1 MIDFQTYPNQIQP
14 PANPPKPMLT
24 KSFLILTFFSFCL
37 GLTTSHGQQKFAS
50 LGDFK
55 LENGQVI
62 QDCKIGYRTFGKL
75 NAQKTNAI
83 LILTWFGGA
92 AENLKGMANPGSMAD
107 STHFFV
113 IAVDAIGNGVSSSP
127 SNSTRQ
133 PNEKFPLFTIR
144 DLVKSQHEVVTKN
157 LKINHLYA
165 VMGVSMGGMQ
175 SFQWSVSYPDFM
187 DRVVPMVGTPRQ
199 SSYDVLF
206 WNLELRTLER
216 GNYSREAMKTTGLIH
231 ELNLLTPEY
240 GQKKRPFSDAI
251 TYIEGV
257 ERNQD
262 AINPYNWASQIRA
275 MLTQDITQGKSL
287 EETAK
292 GVKAKMMIIVAT
304 QDHMVN
310 PASAMEFAKFA
321 KAPLVEL
328 TSNCGHLATSC
339 ESEKVTAFVRSFYGL

>member
-1 MIDFQTYPNQIQP
+1 MLS
-14 PANPPKPMLT
+14 KPSYLLT
-24 KSFLILTFFSFCL
+24 LLAFCAGILTSRA
-37 GLTTSHGQQKFAS
+37 QQKFAN

-62 QDCKIGYRTFGKL
+62 QDCKVGYRTFGKL
-75 NAQKTNAI
+75 NAQKSNAI
-83 LILTWFGGA
+83 LILTWFGGVS
-92 AENLKGMANPGSMAD
+92 ENLKGMASPGSMAD

-113 IAVDAIGNGVSSSP
+113 ITVDAIGNGVSSSP
-127 SNSTRQ
+127 SNSPKQ
-133 PNEKFPLFTIR
+133 LNDKFPLFTIR
-144 DLVKSQHEVVTKN
+144 DMVNSQHELVAKQ
-157 LKINHLYA
+157 LKLPHLYA

-175 SFQWSVSYPDFM
+175 SYQWAVSYPDFM
-187 DRVVPMVGTPRQ
+187 DRVVPIVGTPRQ

-216 GNYSREAMKTTGLIH
+216 GHYSREAMKTTGLIH

-240 GQKKRPFSDAI
+240 SQKKRPLTEAI
-251 TYIEGV
+251 SYIEGV
-257 ERNQD
+257 EKNQD
-262 AINPYNWASQIRA
+262 VINPYNWASQIRA
-275 MLTQDITQGKSL
+275 MLTQDVTQGKSL

-292 GVKAKMMIIVAT
+292 AVKAKMMIIVAT

-328 TSNCGHLATSC
+328 TGNCGHLATSC
-339 ESEKVTAFVRSFYGL
+339 ESEKVNAFIRSFYGL